1 MNKQFDSQ
9 AFLLRW
15 VFALAL
21 VLLTWNPSGFSW
33 AGWFMAAESKVEAFL
48 LLSGVILGIGWV
60 IFINATL
67 KSLGLIGL
75 ALGAAFL
82 GAVLWVFIQYGL
94 LSLESVSVLAWVVL
108 VMVATLLGVG
118 ISWSHIRRRLSGQ
131 IDVDEIENP

>member
-33 AGWFMAAESKVEAFL
+33 VGWFIAAESKVEAFL

-131 IDVDEIENP
+131 LDVDEIENP